1 MTLRMTQAI
10 ATVRSRQ
17 KQYIKGY
24 GRPIQRDLSAQRGL
38 ESSCKKQWAP
48 AEKAP
53 GQSQMVFLSPHDLG
67 KSVPGSTVPHIQ
79 ILKHSATE
87 ETAGMLVAWWLDS
100 HIWSRMHYI
109 QIYTHTYTCTH
120 NYIETSFTELAV
132 MLESRPIWQ
141 IMLFSLWPDRKL
153 RQASSFC
160 RENTAWLPTLPRL
173 LICHADLMVA
183 TSCVGLLGKWTICKQ
198 AESHFQTA
206 ALDHT
211 LNLHHQ
217 PGALMPTIGT
227 RMGAATPVLRAA
239 LPTGARTGVLARNL
253 QRFVLRKWTNLGI
266 GWYTVYV

>member
-10 ATVRSRQ
+10 ATVRRRQ

-24 GRPIQRDLSAQRGL
+24 GRPIQRASVRAAWAWKLLQKAVSSRWKGPGAITRGFF
-38 ESSCKKQWAP
+38 
-48 AEKAP
+48 
-53 GQSQMVFLSPHDLG
+53 GSPW
-67 KSVPGSTVPHIQ
+67 SWQ
-79 ILKHSATE
+79 IGPRIYGAAYSNL
-87 ETAGMLVAWWLDS
+87 ETASNRGDS
-100 HIWSRMHYI
+100 RYAGSLMARFTHMITYALYTN
-109 QIYTHTYTCTH
+109 IYTYTCTH
-120 NYIETSFTELAV
+120 IYIETSFTELAV
-132 MLESRPIWQ
+132 MLESRPTWQ

-153 RQASSFC
+153 RQTSSFC
-160 RENTAWLPTLPRL
+160 RENNAWLPTLPHL

-239 LPTGARTGVLARNL
+239 LPTGARTGVLERNL